1 VKKDSEIIIQKIM
14 AHLTDTLGDEDFQTL
29 ALELFR
35 YQFQYNLPY
44 KKFCQAQQK
53 TPLTVRDWRDIPP
66 ISIQGFKALTL
77 SCEPIED
84 CEAVFM
90 TSGTTNPEK
99 RGRHY
104 HPTLKVWDRSMKG
117 PFKDFVLPDRER
129 ITTLVISPTEDQNR
143 FSSLARYLT
152 NAVTHFGTERSRTFF
167 NENGLDVEGVVRTL
181 RQSEETGDP
190 VLLMGATFSYVHLLD
205 ALKEK
210 DYRFSLPEGSRIFD
224 TGGFKGQSREVEME
238 ALYQQFEEIFGVK
251 REMCINM
258 YGMTELSSQMYDQ
271 TIRTKFSDGPVIFDK
286 KGPAWVRTVVLDP
299 NTLTP
304 VQPGEIGV
312 LAHYDLANWNS
323 CLAVLTEDLGI
334 EKENGFK
341 LLGRIKGSEA
351 RGCSIAVD
359 QLLSANAIQG

>member
-1 VKKDSEIIIQKIM
+1 
-14 AHLTDTLGDEDFQTL
+14 
-29 ALELFR
+29 
-35 YQFQYNLPY
+35 
-44 KKFCQAQQK
+44 
-53 TPLTVRDWRDIPP
+53 
-66 ISIQGFKALTL
+66 
-77 SCEPIED
+77 
-84 CEAVFM
+84 
-90 TSGTTNPEK
+90 
-99 RGRHY
+99 
-104 HPTLKVWDRSMKG
+104 MKG

-271 TIRTKFSDGPVIFDK
+271 TLRTKFSGGPVIFDK

>member
-1 VKKDSEIIIQKIM
+1 MKKDSEIIIQKIM

-53 TPLTVRDWRDIPP
+53 TPLTVSDWRDIPP

-152 NAVTHFGTERSRTFF
+152 NAVTHFGTARSRTFF
-167 NENGLDVEGVVRTL
+167 TENGLDVDGVVNAL

-205 ALKEK
+205 ALQEK
-210 DYRFSLPEGSRIFD
+210 DDRFSLPKGSRIFD